1 MQKKIEKIK
10 MSILYCIKIKIM
22 NFVVDELKK
31 LRELT
36 ASHWKEFE

>member
-10 MSILYCIKIKIM
+10 KSILFYTKIRIM
-22 NFVVDELKK
+22 NFVVDESKK

-36 ASHWKEFE
+36 DSHWKEFE